1 MYESVFYNDNEEMKY
16 FLDVFY
22 KFVLY
27 GDSNRDDGLLNLF
40 YKVYK
45 DRLKV
50 IYVNSDSEEI

>member
-1 MYESVFYNDNEEMKY
+1 MYEFVFYNDNEEMKY